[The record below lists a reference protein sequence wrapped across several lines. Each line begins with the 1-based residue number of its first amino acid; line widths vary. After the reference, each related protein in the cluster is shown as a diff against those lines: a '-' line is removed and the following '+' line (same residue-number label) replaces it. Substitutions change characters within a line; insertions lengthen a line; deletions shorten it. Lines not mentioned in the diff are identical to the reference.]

1 MAVLQH
7 ELFQQ
12 HLTRLPHCHSSLH
25 LASSK
30 GQSPWAAKTHM
41 CLHTLLSSSVIA
53 PQLRPPSIIA
63 NTALFY
69 LTQHHTLCF
78 RLTCVAHESVARYS
92 LWPTEQELQG
102 TAGEDNLHVL
112 IHLSS
117 FTNEPIYKPRR
128 IKWIISYWLMGFTE
142 TSNYWCCR
150 SIPNNIREVKEL
162 LLRETWRKHAKS
174 C

>member
-12 HLTRLPHCHSSLH
+12 HLTLLPHCHSSLH

-30 GQSPWAAKTHM
+30 GQSPWVAKTRT
-41 CLHTLLSSSVIA
+41 CLHTLLSSRCDRSSTA
-53 PQLRPPSIIA
+53 PSLNNRQHI
-63 NTALFY
+63 ALFY

-128 IKWIISYWLMGFTE
+128 IKWIISYWVMGFTE

-150 SIPNNIREVKEL
+150 SIPYNIREVKEL
-162 LLRETWRKHAKS
+162 LLRET
-174 C
+174 